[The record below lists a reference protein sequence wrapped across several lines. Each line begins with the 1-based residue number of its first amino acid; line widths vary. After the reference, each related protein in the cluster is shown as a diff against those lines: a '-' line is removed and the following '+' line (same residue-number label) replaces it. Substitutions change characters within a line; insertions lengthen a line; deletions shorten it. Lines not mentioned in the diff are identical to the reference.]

1 MYWALIA
8 SLALLLKS
16 GAPPAKANPQ
26 VASAPAVTGS
36 YQPSPGEDLEAARQ
50 LLDMANQARA
60 QAGLPPFSRD
70 EGLADAARAHARM
83 MVSEQQL
90 SHEFP
95 GEPSLAQRLAQ
106 STSLH
111 LDRAGE
117 NVAVAETVDGIQNV
131 LMHSPPHRENLLNRE
146 YNVAGFAVIRSGERL
161 YAVQDFGR
169 ELPTVT
175 PERADQ
181 QIASGLQNLRE
192 QDHLPALTQT
202 EGTAAQSLACDMAK
216 ADALGTLP
224 PQSHYVLRYTTM
236 QPDRLPAGVEKILGN
251 RGLRTFSVGS
261 CYAKTATYPNGAYW
275 VVVQLD

>member
-16 GAPPAKANPQ
+16 GAPPAKASPQ

-36 YQPSPGEDLEAARQ
+36 YQPSPGEDPEAEQQ
-50 LLDMANQARA
+50 LLDLANQARA
-60 QAGLPPFSRD
+60 QAGVPPLSRD
-70 EGLADAARAHARM
+70 EGLTDAARVHAQA

-90 SHEFP
+90 SHQFA

-106 STSLH
+106 STTLH

-117 NVAVAETVDGIQNV
+117 NVALAETVDGVQNV
-131 LMHSPPHRENLLNRE
+131 LMHSAPHRENLLNPD

-161 YAVQDFGR
+161 YVAQDFGH

-175 PERADQ
+175 PEIANQ
-181 QIASGLQNLRE
+181 QIANGLQRLRD
-192 QDHLPALTQT
+192 QYHLPALGQAD
-202 EGTAAQSLACDMAK
+202 GSAAQSLACAMAK
-216 ADALGTLP
+216 ADGLGTLP

-236 QPDRLPAGVEKILGN
+236 EPGRLPAGTEKILGN

-261 CYAKTATYPNGAYW
+261 CYAKTSTYPNGAYW
-275 VVVQLD
+275 VALLLD